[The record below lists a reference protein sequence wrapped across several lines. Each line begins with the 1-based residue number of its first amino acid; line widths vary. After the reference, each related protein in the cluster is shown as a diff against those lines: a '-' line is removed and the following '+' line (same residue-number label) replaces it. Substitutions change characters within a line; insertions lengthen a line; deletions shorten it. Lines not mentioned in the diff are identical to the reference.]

1 MKLQRLLFYSCIF
14 LLAVLF
20 LNGVTVLSK
29 LNIGISDSEPSPESG
44 PGENI
49 SYTEDNELNYP
60 ENEQNYP
67 NNEPK
72 PSVQSVKPVN
82 LLILGVDEEGV
93 RSDVILLANYSPND
107 GKVNFLSVARDTRV
121 RIRNRFEKINALIG
135 IGGEKLVVKAMEQ
148 LTGLKVDYYLTLNFK
163 GFRKIIDTLDG
174 VEFNVP
180 FNMDYDDPDQNLH
193 IHLRKGKQILNGIN
207 AEHLVR
213 YRKGNR
219 PGEGYIDGDI
229 GRINMQQ
236 DFIKALVQQKIR
248 LKYLTKADDIY
259 MILKKSMK
267 TNIEM
272 GDINRYLKDL
282 RKINYEEVKAY
293 TVPGDSAY
301 IDHLWYFICD
311 KTKTKQLIN
320 KNFFK

>member
-1 MKLQRLLFYSCIF
+1 MKLRKLMFYSCIF
-14 LLAVLF
+14 LLIALF

-29 LNIGISDSEPSPESG
+29 INVRIPEPHSQPDTSEE
-44 PGENI
+44 I
-49 SYTEDNELNYP
+49 SYTES
-60 ENEQNYP
+60 NEQKSLG
-67 NNEPK
+67 NEQK
-72 PSVQSVKPVN
+72 PIEQSVKSVN
-82 LLILGVDEEGV
+82 FLVIGVDEEGV
-93 RSDVILLANYSPND
+93 RSDVILLVNYSPSE
-107 GKVNFLSVARDTRV
+107 GKVNILSVARDTRV
-121 RIRNRFEKINALIG
+121 RIRNRFEKINALVG
-135 IGGEKLVVKAMEQ
+135 MGGEKLVVKAMEQ

-163 GFRKIIDTLDG
+163 GFRNIIDTLEG

-193 IHLRKGKQILNGIN
+193 IHLRKGMQLLNGTK

-229 GRINMQQ
+229 GRIKMQQ
-236 DFIKALVQQKIR
+236 DFVKALIAQKVR
-248 LKYLTKADDIY
+248 LRYLSKTDDIY
-259 MILKKSMK
+259 LILKKTIK
-267 TNIEM
+267 TNFEI

-282 RKINYEEVKAY
+282 RKIKYDEVKAY

-311 KTKTKQLIN
+311 KEKTKQLIE
-320 KNFFK
+320 KKFFK